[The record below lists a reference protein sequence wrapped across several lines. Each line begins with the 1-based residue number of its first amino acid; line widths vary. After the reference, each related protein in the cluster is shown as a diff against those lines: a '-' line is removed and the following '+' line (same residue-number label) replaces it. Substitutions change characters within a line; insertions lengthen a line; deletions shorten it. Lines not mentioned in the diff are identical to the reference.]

1 MEAQL
6 TLGVGQ
12 RGEAIAV
19 IFRGEIEIVGGSGVG
34 LWNLCMDP
42 PTPVDAATMR
52 IPVGF
57 GDYTYYI
64 AIRCYES

>member
-1 MEAQL
+1 MINS
-6 TLGVGQ
+6 TDK
-12 RGEAIAV
+12 V
-19 IFRGEIEIVGGSGVG
+19 IGCFNCCNIKISAGFLLYLILYFVG

-64 AIRCYES
+64 AIRCYKS